1 MKTLRLDGIAGRM
14 ILFFVAL
21 LVLVQLAVFV
31 SISVRSGQI
40 AQLTADHQL
49 EVGQRVFERLWAQ
62 NNTQLE
68 QEAAVLTADFGLRE
82 ALASNDRGTILSVL
96 ANHAS
101 RVGAAA
107 MIVVS
112 LDGQVLVDSLHP
124 TGERQRFEFSELL
137 TRAQEGGRAAATVAI
152 DGLLYQLVVIPVLAP
167 EAIAYVAVGFR
178 VDDTVARELG
188 ELTGLEVSFLSA
200 QPGRARTVV
209 ASTLGAEVRV
219 ELAQLVPAGATQWAD
234 QPYAINRQQLETR
247 VRSLA
252 PAGHGTID
260 VVLQKSLDEAI
271 EPFKRLRA
279 SFGLLGL
286 LCLVATVVGS
296 VLIARNIS
304 RPIRS
309 LAQAA
314 ERIQAGDYA
323 FVVPVSTQ
331 GEIGAFAATFSHMQE
346 AIALREG
353 EIRRLAY
360 RDPLTDLP
368 NRALFMEQLEGTI
381 ASCGHAGQS
390 FTVLLMD
397 LDRFRFVNDTLGHQA
412 GDRVII
418 EVASRLRAALG
429 DDDILARLGGDEFAA
444 LLSPQAR
451 LESTA
456 VAEQLL
462 SCLQAPVVVDGQS
475 LDVGA
480 SIGIARFPR
489 HGTDAVTLL
498 RRADVAMYVAKRE
511 HRGLEEYDHR
521 IDRYRQ
527 HHLSLLSELRQ
538 AIDGNELMLHYQ
550 PRVDLRSD
558 EVTGA
563 EALVRWI
570 HPVRGSVPPSEFV
583 PFAEQT
589 GFIRHLTRWVIDAA
603 LTQIAAWLAL
613 GVEIPVAINVSARDL
628 SGKELADVLVD
639 AMQRHGVAARLISLE
654 ITESA
659 LMEDPQQAALI
670 LARVRELG
678 IGIAIDDYG
687 TGYSALSYLAQLS
700 VDSLKID
707 RSLVNNLRQGTKNAA
722 IVRSTVAL
730 GENLGL
736 RVVAEGVET
745 PDQIDLLRQFGCHEA
760 QGFGLARPMPAGQMI
775 AWYKARQLAQDSQ
788 PPESSAQVAS
798 DSEHT
803 PPAASPASGRK
814 LRLARSG

>member
-14 ILFFVAL
+14 ILFFVGL

-31 SISVRSGQI
+31 WIGIRSGQI
-40 AQLTADHQL
+40 AELTVDHQL
-49 EVGQRVFERLWAQ
+49 EVGERVFERLWAQ

-82 ALASNDRGTILSVL
+82 ALASKDRATILSVM

-124 TGERQRFEFSELL
+124 TSERRPFEFPDLPVQ
-137 TRAQEGGRAAATVAI
+137 AQESGHAAATVEI

-167 EAIAYVAVGFR
+167 EAIAYIAIGFR
-178 VDDTVARELG
+178 VDDAVAHELG
-188 ELTGLEVSFLSA
+188 ELTGLEVSFLCMRGG
-200 QPGRARTVV
+200 GRRDVA
-209 ASTLGAEVRV
+209 ASTLGADGRTD
-219 ELAQLVPAGATQWAD
+219 LARLVPAGSGQWAGEA
-234 QPYAINRQQLETR
+234 YKLGRQQLETR
-247 VRSLA
+247 VRSLS
-252 PAGHGTID
+252 PTGRGTID

-271 EPFKRLRA
+271 EPFRQLRS
-279 SFGLLGL
+279 SFGLLGIL
-286 LCLVATVVGS
+286 SLFATVAGS

-309 LAQAA
+309 LAEAA
-314 ERIQAGDYA
+314 LRIQAGDYA
-323 FVVPVSTQ
+323 YAVPVSAR
-331 GEIGAFAATFSHMQE
+331 GEIGAFAATFSHMQD

-360 RDPLTDLP
+360 RDPLTDLSK
-368 NRALFMEQLEGTI
+368 RALFIAQLESTI
-381 ASCGHAGQS
+381 ASCGRAGQS

-418 EVASRLRAALG
+418 EVASRLRAELSE
-429 DDDILARLGGDEFAA
+429 DDVLARLGGDEFAA

-451 LESTA
+451 LESTT
-456 VAEQLL
+456 VAGQLL
-462 SCLQAPVVVDGQS
+462 QCLHSPVVIDGQRM
-475 LDVGA
+475 DVGV
-480 SIGIARFPR
+480 SIGIAHFPR

-527 HHLSLLSELRQ
+527 HHLSLLGELRQ
-538 AIDGNELMLHYQ
+538 AIDGNELTLHFQ
-550 PRVDLRSD
+550 PRVDLRSGD
-558 EVTGA
+558 ITGV
-563 EALVRWI
+563 EALVRWN
-570 HPVRGSVPPSEFV
+570 HPVRGAVPPSEFI

-589 GFIRHLTRWVIDAA
+589 GFIRHVTRWVIDAA
-603 LTQIAAWLAL
+603 LTQIESWLAVT
-613 GVEIPVAINVSARDL
+613 VEIPVAINVSARDL
-628 SGKELADVLVD
+628 SGKELPDLLAE
-639 AMQRHGVAARLISLE
+639 AMRRHHVPARLISLE

-659 LMEDPQQAALI
+659 LMEDPQHAAVI
-670 LARVRELG
+670 LGRLRELG

-707 RSLVNNLRQGTKNAA
+707 RSLIHSLRRDTKKAA

-736 RVVAEGVET
+736 TVVAEGVET
-745 PDQIDLLRQFGCHEA
+745 PDEIELLRQFGCHEA
-760 QGFGLARPMPAGQMI
+760 QGFGLARPMGADEMFTWYI
-775 AWYKARQLAQDSQ
+775 AQELAQARQGTGA
-788 PPESSAQVAS
+788 A
-798 DSEHT
+798 EHAVT
-803 PPAASPASGRK
+803 VQRA
-814 LRLARSG
+814 